1 MPISDEELKKIW
13 KNRFSEFDE
22 RPAFCSKEEWKNRF
36 RISAKLVKINYT
48 SAFIFFTRMGWSW
61 SSGINHLIATH
72 PDIQQIQKELQDNA

>member
-1 MPISDEELKKIW
+1 MTEQERQQLRRNPYAGL
-13 KNRFSEFDE
+13 DE
-22 RPAFCSKEEWKNRF
+22 RPPEVNTNDWKNRF
-36 RISAKLVKINYT
+36 RISAKLVQINYT

>member
-1 MPISDEELKKIW
+1 MTEQERQEIKK
-13 KNRFSEFDE
+13 NPLAALST
-22 RPAFCSKEEWKNRF
+22 RPETVNTNDWKNRF

-72 PDIQQIQKELQDNA
+72 PEIIQIKEELKSDA

>member
-1 MPISDEELKKIW
+1 MTEQERQEIKKHPLAAL
-13 KNRFSEFDE
+13 ST
-22 RPAFCSKEEWKNRF
+22 RPETVNTNDWKNRF

-72 PDIQQIQKELQDNA
+72 PEIIQIKEELKSDA

>member
-1 MPISDEELKKIW
+1 MTEQERQEIKK
-13 KNRFSEFDE
+13 NPLAALAT
-22 RPAFCSKEEWKNRF
+22 RPETVNTNDWKNRF

-72 PDIQQIQKELQDNA
+72 PEIIQIKEELKSDA

>member
-1 MPISDEELKKIW
+1 MTEQERQEIKK
-13 KNRFSEFDE
+13 NPLAALSS
-22 RPAFCSKEEWKNRF
+22 RPETVNTNDWKNRF

-72 PDIQQIQKELQDNA
+72 PEIIQIKEELQSDA

>member
-1 MPISDEELKKIW
+1 MTEQERQEIKK
-13 KNRFSEFDE
+13 NPLPALST
-22 RPAFCSKEEWKNRF
+22 RPETVNTNDWKNRF

-72 PDIQQIQKELQDNA
+72 PEIIQIKEELKSDA

>member
-1 MPISDEELKKIW
+1 MTEQERQEIKK
-13 KNRFSEFDE
+13 NPLAALST
-22 RPAFCSKEEWKNRF
+22 RPETVNTNDWKNRF

-72 PDIQQIQKELQDNA
+72 PEIIQIKEELQSDA

>member
-1 MPISDEELKKIW
+1 MTAQARQEIKK
-13 KNRFSEFDE
+13 NPLAALST
-22 RPAFCSKEEWKNRF
+22 RPETVNTNDWKNRF

-72 PDIQQIQKELQDNA
+72 PEIIQIKEELKSDA

>member
-1 MPISDEELKKIW
+1 MTEQ
-13 KNRFSEFDE
+13 E
-22 RPAFCSKEEWKNRF
+22 RQEIKANPLASLETRPSNVNPEDWKNRF

-72 PDIQQIQKELQDNA
+72 PEIIQIKEELQSDA